1 MHHAE
6 QPETGGNMSKKRFT
20 LIELLVV
27 IAIIAIL
34 AGMLLPSLGRVKE
47 SAKATACRNNLKQ
60 TGYVIQMYADT
71 FDGWIVNMYYN
82 YHWLVPMAKAASN
95 QPINFLKPE
104 TMVPYGCPAMPL
116 HVITSMAYV
125 SRNLY
130 GCWFTTK
137 GYLTEP
143 NKSLVQTGYFNEGDT
158 GWSYWWKISKWQN
171 PGRTKFYGDT
181 ARASGQYQSAYFW
194 FQSGY
199 DSANPMID
207 LRHSNKA
214 NLTFLDLHLETV
226 DQQKL
231 KDYGVQSAWLG
242 KSVLDF

>member
-1 MHHAE
+1 
-6 QPETGGNMSKKRFT
+6 MSRKRFT

-47 SAKATACRNNLKQ
+47 SAKGTACRNNLKQ
-60 TGYVIQMYADT
+60 TGYIIQLYSDT
-71 FDGWIVNMYYN
+71 FDGWVVNLYHN
-82 YHWLVPMAKAASN
+82 YHWLVPMVKAESN

-116 HVITSMAYV
+116 HVITSMTYT

-130 GCWFTTK
+130 GSWFTTK

-143 NKSLVQTGYFNEGDT
+143 NKSLVQTGYFKEGDT

-171 PGRTKFYGDT
+171 PGQTKFYGDT

>member
-1 MHHAE
+1 MMKRH
-6 QPETGGNMSKKRFT
+6 TRFT

-47 SAKATACRNNLKQ
+47 SATGTACRNNLKQ
-60 TGYVIQMYADT
+60 TGYIIQLYTDT
-71 FDGWIVNMYYN
+71 FDGWIVNVFHN
-82 YHWLVPMAKAASN
+82 NHWLVPMVRAVSN

-104 TMVPYGCPAMPL
+104 TMAPYGCPAMPL
-116 HVITSMAYV
+116 LVITSMAYTYQ
-125 SRNLY
+125 NLY
-130 GCWFTTK
+130 GSWFTTK

-143 NKSLVQTGYFNEGDT
+143 NKSFVHTGYYNEGDT

-194 FQSGY
+194 FKSGY
-199 DSANPMID
+199 DSSNPMIA

-242 KSVLDF
+242 KTVIDF